1 MSGRTMT
8 RWMVMVTLARALLA
22 LCVLGRASANRGPEH
37 ARVARSATIC
47 DAATA
52 ASFSTPRLQVPRDT

>member
-1 MSGRTMT
+1 MT
-8 RWMVMVTLARALLA
+8 RLVVIVTLGRALLA
-22 LCVLGRASANRGPEH
+22 LCVPGRASASPGPEH

-52 ASFSTPRLQVPRDT
+52 ASFSTPRLQVPRVT

>member
-1 MSGRTMT
+1 MT

-22 LCVLGRASANRGPEH
+22 LCVLGRAASAGPEH

>member
-8 RWMVMVTLARALLA
+8 RWVLTLFRALLA
-22 LCVLGRASANRGPEH
+22 LCVLGRASASRGPEH

-52 ASFSTPRLQVPRDT
+52 ASFSTPRLQVPRDA

>member
-8 RWMVMVTLARALLA
+8 RWMVMLTLLA
-22 LCVLGRASANRGPEH
+22 LCILGRASAGAGPEH

-52 ASFSTPRLQVPRDT
+52 ASFSTPRLQVTRDT

>member
-1 MSGRTMT
+1 MT
-8 RWMVMVTLARALLA
+8 RWVLTLARALLA
-22 LCVLGRASANRGPEH
+22 LCVLGRASASRGPEH

-52 ASFSTPRLQVPRDT
+52 ASFSKPRLQVTHDTCPGS